1 MNCEEIVLP
10 PVEVKR
16 FQTEPALQC
25 LLHTIIFNRSLHSK
39 NLRPRDADCDIFD
52 ISYAQS
58 DNKEVARKVTEGIRN
73 FLKKMDET
81 KIDKGT
87 FGKIRKIEVSY
98 IYTIFDTFRFA
109 TKNRIFSQA

>member
-81 KIDKGT
+81 KIDKGVASIAFYT
-87 FGKIRKIEVSY
+87 TKESQNFLMNIFGAREEKFYWEKW
-98 IYTIFDTFRFA
+98 
-109 TKNRIFSQA
+109 